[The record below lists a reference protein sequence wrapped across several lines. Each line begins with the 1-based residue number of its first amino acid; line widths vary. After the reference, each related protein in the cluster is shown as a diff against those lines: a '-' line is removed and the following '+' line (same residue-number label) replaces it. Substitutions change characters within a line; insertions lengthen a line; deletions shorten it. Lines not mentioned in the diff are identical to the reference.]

1 MLADRFTQV
10 FREEHRSVR
19 DTLLDLIRAFEDRDK
34 RRISLLL
41 HQTARLTG
49 PHFRYEEEAL
59 YPGLTELF
67 GFDNFGIDARLLR
80 GQEWAAGVEC

>member
-1 MLADRFTQV
+1 MSI
-10 FREEHRSVR
+10 EEG
-19 DTLLDLIRAFEDRDK
+19 AM
-34 RRISLLL
+34 
-41 HQTARLTG
+41 TG